1 MVAKKEIE
9 KLENSNVK
17 LTVTIG
23 KSDVESVYKKTL
35 DLYIKNAQ
43 IPGFRRG
50 KVPASVLETKFG
62 DAVKNDAMADLIEES
77 LKEIFDT
84 IEEKPLG
91 YSQPEMEK
99 MDDFD
104 LSKDFSFT
112 ITYDVF
118 PSVKVENLTGVTI
131 EQPQVEITDDDIKKE
146 LEEIQE
152 RNSIVLDKSD
162 DAKAEKG
169 DIGTFTFCELDG
181 NQEEVAGTKR
191 QDFVF
196 TIGDGLNLYKFDDE
210 VTGMKKGETKVFT
223 KEYPKDFNAPELA
236 GKTKTLKVTL
246 TALKTKNVP
255 ALDDDLAQDVNEKF
269 KTLEDLK
276 ADLKKNL
283 QFTLDKKL
291 EELRN
296 DSLLSQLVEKNPIVL
311 PASMVNAE
319 LDSRFRMLA
328 RQFQTNEEQLVKL
341 LSSSGQTKEKLQEG
355 WKADVEKALKA
366 RLIVE
371 TLMKD
376 KNITVSPEEVEAEYK
391 SIAEKANT
399 TVEDIQKH
407 YSDPRMKEYL
417 IDDIKENKLYK
428 DLLENATVKKGK
440 KTTFSELFSSEQ

>member
-23 KSDVESVYKKTL
+23 KADVESVYMKTL

-43 IPGFRRG
+43 IPGFRKG

-152 RNSIVLDKSD
+152 RNSNPMMQK
-162 DAKAEKG
+162 
-169 DIGTFTFCELDG
+169 
-181 NQEEVAGTKR
+181 Q
-191 QDFVF
+191 
-196 TIGDGLNLYKFDDE
+196 
-210 VTGMKKGETKVFT
+210 KKGTLGHLLFVNSMETRRKWLEQSGRILYSQSET
-223 KEYPKDFNAPELA
+223 
-236 GKTKTLKVTL
+236 GL
-246 TALKTKNVP
+246 T
-255 ALDDDLAQDVNEKF
+255 F
-269 KTLEDLK
+269 I
-276 ADLKKNL
+276 NL
-283 QFTLDKKL
+283 MT
-291 EELRN
+291 R
-296 DSLLSQLVEKNPIVL
+296 LSE
-311 PASMVNAE
+311 
-319 LDSRFRMLA
+319 
-328 RQFQTNEEQLVKL
+328 
-341 LSSSGQTKEKLQEG
+341 
-355 WKADVEKALKA
+355 
-366 RLIVE
+366 
-371 TLMKD
+371 
-376 KNITVSPEEVEAEYK
+376 
-391 SIAEKANT
+391 
-399 TVEDIQKH
+399 
-407 YSDPRMKEYL
+407 
-417 IDDIKENKLYK
+417 
-428 DLLENATVKKGK
+428 
-440 KTTFSELFSSEQ
+440 

>member
-35 DLYIKNAQ
+35 ELYIKNAQ
-43 IPGFRRG
+43 IPGFRKG

-210 VTGMKKGETKVFT
+210 VIGMKKGETKVFT

-236 GKTKTLKVTL
+236 GKTSLKGCGHV
-246 TALKTKNVP
+246 
-255 ALDDDLAQDVNEKF
+255 
-269 KTLEDLK
+269 
-276 ADLKKNL
+276 
-283 QFTLDKKL
+283 
-291 EELRN
+291 
-296 DSLLSQLVEKNPIVL
+296 
-311 PASMVNAE
+311 
-319 LDSRFRMLA
+319 
-328 RQFQTNEEQLVKL
+328 
-341 LSSSGQTKEKLQEG
+341 
-355 WKADVEKALKA
+355 
-366 RLIVE
+366 
-371 TLMKD
+371 
-376 KNITVSPEEVEAEYK
+376 
-391 SIAEKANT
+391 
-399 TVEDIQKH
+399 
-407 YSDPRMKEYL
+407 RMKSWL
-417 IDDIKENKLYK
+417 SIWHTRIH
-428 DLLENATVKKGK
+428 
-440 KTTFSELFSSEQ
+440 